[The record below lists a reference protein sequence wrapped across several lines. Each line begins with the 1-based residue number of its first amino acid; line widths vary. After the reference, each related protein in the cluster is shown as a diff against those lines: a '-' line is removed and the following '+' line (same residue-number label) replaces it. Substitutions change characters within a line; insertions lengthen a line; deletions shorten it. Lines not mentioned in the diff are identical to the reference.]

1 MIASS
6 LHPIGRGIRIYL
18 WKAKIVRPN
27 LSLAAVAAIGA
38 DRKPTPAI
46 DRDAA
51 SFTAIVRQHQSMVFS
66 VAYHFLRDQAL
77 AEEIAQEAFLR
88 LYRNL
93 DSIESASHL
102 MNWLRKVTWRLCVDE
117 VRSRPALHPVSLD
130 EVNEPV
136 VQTPDSDPLLAERL
150 RAMVSGLPE
159 GMRMTVILRFQEDME
174 LSEIANVLDIPINT
188 VKSRLQRAL
197 AMLRD
202 RLAHRFGG
210 QHI

>member
-1 MIASS
+1 
-6 LHPIGRGIRIYL
+6 
-18 WKAKIVRPN
+18 VRPN
-27 LSLAAVAAIGA
+27 LSLATVATSGA
-38 DRKPTPAI
+38 DRKSVPEI
-46 DRDAA
+46 ECDAA
-51 SFTAIVRQHQSMVFS
+51 SFAAAVRQHQSMVFS

-93 DSIESASHL
+93 DSIESPSH
-102 MNWLRKVTWRLCVDE
+102 MIHWLRKVTWRLCVDE

-130 EVNEPV
+130 EVTELAV
-136 VQTPDSDPLLAERL
+136 HSPDSDPFLAERL

-159 GMRMTVILRFQEDME
+159 GMRMTVILRYQEDME
-174 LSEIANVLDIPINT
+174 LSEIAKVLDIPINT

-210 QHI
+210 SQL